1 MMLFFSG
8 FGLGLAVVAMPG
20 AVTAQAVRNGLERG
34 FYAALW
40 VQIGALIGLA
50 LWSGI
55 GLMGAA
61 LITEN
66 ILARLVLNTAGVV
79 LLLGLAGGALR
90 DAVRGQPLEAPS
102 SSVHGDFVLGAVLSL
117 VNPLPVAFWLGVGSG
132 VITSP
137 APMEVAIFFLG
148 LLSSAMLWSLFL
160 AWLSDKGKRFITPLL
175 FRIVSLLCGLA
186 LGVFALKLAI
196 NVAVMALG

>member
-1 MMLFFSG
+1 MLFFSG
-8 FGLGLAVVAMPG
+8 FGLGLAVVATPG
-20 AVTAQAVRNGLERG
+20 AVTAQAVQNGLERG

-40 VQIGALIGLA
+40 VQMGALVGLS

-66 ILARLVLNTAGVV
+66 IISRLVLNTAGVV
-79 LLLGLAGGALR
+79 LLLWLAGGALR
-90 DAVRGQPLEAPS
+90 DAVRGQPLETPS
-102 SSVHGDFVLGAVLSL
+102 SSIRGDLVLGAVLSL
-117 VNPLPVAFWLGVGSG
+117 ANPLPVAFWLGVGSG

-148 LLSSAMLWSLFL
+148 LMSSAMLWSLLL
-160 AWLSDKGKRFITPLL
+160 AWLTARGKRFITPML
-175 FRIVSLLCGLA
+175 FRMVNLLCGLA
-186 LGVFALKLAI
+186 LGVFAVKQALNI
-196 NVAVMALG
+196 MAMILG